1 MEATPKRVLLIEDDE
16 KLRTMLAAALEAEG
30 YRVGHAS
37 SGEEGVRVA
46 REFDPTV
53 IVCDVQMPRGD
64 GRSVLA
70 ALRGD
75 KRLGTVQF
83 VFMTGDS
90 QRTPQREGMNLGA
103 DDYLEKPFSSADF
116 LACVAARFERADI
129 LRKAD
134 DRALNRLSATVTK
147 ELPHELFT
155 PLTGIIGLA
164 EVLLEEGEELDPKVA
179 REMIEGIRA
188 SGDRLNRTLRNYL
201 TILEL
206 INNRPIGRDPDAQ
219 LDAEMVRVVVGEAAM
234 SATQKNK
241 READLRVEGEGFAL
255 VGSRNNLSAVVVEL
269 VDNACKFSER
279 GTPVVVRLSRDD
291 DNLRLEVSDRGRGM
305 SAEQISQ
312 IGAFRQFDRNKY
324 EQQGLGLGLTLTQHL
339 VERDG
344 GTVNITSSPETGTL
358 AVATW
363 PVVKEAA

>member
-1 MEATPKRVLLIEDDE
+1 MEATFKRILLVEDDE
-16 KLRTMLAAALEAEG
+16 KLRMMLADTLEAAG

-37 SGEEGVRVA
+37 TGEEGIRVA

-70 ALRGD
+70 ALRDD
-75 KRLGTVQF
+75 KRLGTAQF
-83 VFMTGDS
+83 VFMTGDVHA
-90 QRTPQREGMNLGA
+90 TPQREGMNLGA

-116 LACVAARFERADI
+116 LACVAARCERAEI

-134 DRALNRLSATVTK
+134 ERALNRLSATVSK

-179 REMIEGIRA
+179 KEMIAGIRA

-201 TILEL
+201 TILEF
-206 INNRPIGRDPDAQ
+206 INNRPIAPDPEAR
-219 LDAEMVRVVVGEAAM
+219 LDPEMVRVVTSEAAM
-234 SATQKNK
+234 SVAQKNR
-241 READLRVEGEGFAL
+241 READVRVEGEGFVL
-255 VGSRNNLSAVVVEL
+255 VGSRNNLAAVVVEL
-269 VDNACKFSER
+269 VDNACKFSDP

-291 DNLRLEVSDRGRGM
+291 EHLRLEVSDRGRGM
-305 SAEQISQ
+305 SAEQVSQ

-344 GTVNITSSPETGTL
+344 GTVKITSAPATGTV

-363 PVVKEAA
+363 PVTREPA